1 MNITGFK
8 NNANQRSFAS
18 KYFTIIHL
26 IFQMN
31 YYCNKDLKRKKLKHS
46 EVSEFSIYRLYY
58 FLIRL
63 NLKSSNSYWRQ

>member
-8 NNANQRSFAS
+8 NNPNQRSFAS

-31 YYCNKDLKRKKLKHS
+31 HYCNKDLKRKKNIQKFPNFQFIDFII
-46 EVSEFSIYRLYY
+46 FSLG
-58 FLIRL
+58 
-63 NLKSSNSYWRQ
+63 